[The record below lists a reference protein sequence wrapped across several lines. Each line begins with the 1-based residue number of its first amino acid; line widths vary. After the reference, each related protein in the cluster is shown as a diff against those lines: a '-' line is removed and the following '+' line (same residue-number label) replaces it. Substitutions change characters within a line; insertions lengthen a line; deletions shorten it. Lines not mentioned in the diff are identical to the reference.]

1 VTLAVLVHR
10 LPSSGAPPVRYGA
23 PRSGRKPGM
32 TLPGLERRKRWSE
45 RRGRSGRDPDEA
57 LVTSLYVEHGRILLA
72 YVTRL
77 TGDRQLAEDVVQE
90 TLLRAWRHAGTLTEE
105 KGSIRGWLLT
115 VARNIATD
123 KARARMVRPVEVHE
137 DAAPPVSI
145 DHSDDVVNSIYVLEA
160 LQSLSPEHRAVL
172 VEVYYGGKTAA
183 EAAST
188 LGVPAGT
195 VKSRTYYALRAL
207 RLALQEAEE
216 VAP

>member
-1 VTLAVLVHR
+1 
-10 LPSSGAPPVRYGA
+10 
-23 PRSGRKPGM
+23 M
-32 TLPGLERRKRWSE
+32 TLPGLELRKRLGE
-45 RRGRSGRDPDEA
+45 RRGRSAPDADEA

-77 TGDRQLAEDVVQE
+77 TGDRQLAEDIVQE

-123 KARARMVRPVEVHE
+123 KARARMARPAEVHE
-137 DAAPPVSI
+137 DAAPPVSV

-183 EAAST
+183 EAAEV

-216 VAP
+216 VGA

>member
-1 VTLAVLVHR
+1 
-10 LPSSGAPPVRYGA
+10 
-23 PRSGRKPGM
+23 M
-32 TLPGLERRKRWSE
+32 TLPGLERRKRWGE
-45 RRGRSGRDPDEA
+45 RRRRSAPDADEA
-57 LVTSLYVEHGRILLA
+57 LVTSLYVEHGRVLLA

-123 KARARMVRPVEVHE
+123 KARARMARPAEVHE
-137 DAAPPVSI
+137 DAAPPVSV

-183 EAAST
+183 EAAET

-216 VAP
+216 VGA

>member
-1 VTLAVLVHR
+1 VTLATLVHPLSR
-10 LPSSGAPPVRYGA
+10 TAALPSRGFA

-32 TLPGLERRKRWSE
+32 TVPGLERRKRWSE
-45 RRGRSGRDPDEA
+45 RRGRSGPDADEA

-123 KARARMVRPVEVHE
+123 KARARMVRPAEVQE

-145 DHSDDVVNSIYVLEA
+145 DHSDDVVNSIYVMDA

-183 EAAST
+183 EAAT
-188 LGVPAGT
+188 ALGVPAGT

-207 RLALQEAEE
+207 RHALQQAEE
-216 VAP
+216 AAP